1 MRIIC
6 ALFLLLMSINS
17 LANDF
22 RVVTEELSPYQIVRD
37 DGTLTGV
44 STEIMKSLFRLTGDK
59 FEVEVLPWIR
69 AYKIAKKV
77 PNVLIFSLSRTKFRE
92 DSFIWGGCIIKEN
105 IYAWGIKGHI
115 KKKIETIED
124 IRPYK
129 IALSPDSNPEQ
140 YFTQLKFKHI
150 YRLNSQSSNVKMLY
164 QKHVD
169 VMFSSTEDILRN
181 AKKHNFDSQKLVKLM
196 NVKELNSELYF
207 AFSLGTDVE
216 IVERYI
222 MAFNELKLAQQSF
235 CQSV

>member
-1 MRIIC
+1 M
-6 ALFLLLMSINS
+6 ATSI
-17 LANDF
+17 
-22 RVVTEELSPYQIVRD
+22 RVVTEELSPYQVVKD

-44 STEIMKSLFRLTGDK
+44 STEIMKSLFSLTGDK
-59 FEVEVLPWIR
+59 FDVEVLPWIR
-69 AYKIAKKV
+69 AYKIAEKE
-77 PNVLIFSLSRTKFRE
+77 PNVLIFSLSRTEFRE
-92 DSFIWGGCIIKEN
+92 GSFIWGGCLIKEN
-105 IYAWGIKGHI
+105 IYAWAIKGHI
-115 KKKIETIED
+115 NKKIETIED

-129 IALSPDSNPEQ
+129 IALSPNSNPEQ

-150 YRLNSQSSNVKMLY
+150 YRLNSQDSNVKMLY
-164 QKHVD
+164 KKHVD